1 MSRPFERDSMWQ
13 QRYGF
18 TESDVLDDIEDDGE
32 ILRQISLEDTDALKL
47 KEHLPKGE
55 KNRVTMCPPRMDN
68 RSDIIASE
76 HGLQDD
82 CPKMFVENFTKIM
95 LHI

>member
-1 MSRPFERDSMWQ
+1 MSRPFEGDSMWQ

-18 TESDVLDDIEDDGE
+18 TDSDVLGDIEGDGE

-47 KEHLPKGE
+47 KEHLSKGE
-55 KNRVTMCPPRMDN
+55 KNRVTMCSSRMDN

-82 CPKMFVENFTKIM
+82 CPKMSVKNFTNIT